1 MTPATISDLIRK
13 RRSIFPKT
21 YIDKPIPKE
30 IIEEVLENANWAP
43 THKMTEPWRFKV
55 LRGNALERLRDWQV
69 DWYLTNIPK
78 ERFSDKKL
86 KKLQTNPLKAGAIIA
101 ICMQRD
107 PKEQL
112 PEWEEI
118 AAVASAVQNMWL
130 TTTAYDIGAYWSS
143 SPFIKDVGGF
153 LKLKEGEKCLGF
165 FYMGYHN
172 MPELPGKR
180 QSIEEKVE
188 WLE

>member
-1 MTPATISDLIRK
+1 MTTTSISTLIRK
-13 RRSIFPKT
+13 RRSIFPKS
-21 YIDKPIPKE
+21 YIDKSIPKE
-30 IIEEVLENANWAP
+30 IIEEILENANWAP

-55 LRGNALERLRDWQV
+55 LRGNALEQLRDWQV
-69 DWYLTNIPK
+69 DWYKTNVPA

-107 PKEQL
+107 SKEQI
-112 PEWEEI
+112 PEWEEV

-130 TTTAYDIGAYWSS
+130 TTTAYNIGAYWSS
-143 SPFIKDVGGF
+143 PKFIEDIGGF
-153 LKLKEGEKCLGF
+153 LNLKAGEQCLGF

-180 QSIEEKVE
+180 QAIEEKVE
-188 WLE
+188 WID

>member
-1 MTPATISDLIRK
+1 MQPKTISQLIRK

-21 YIDKPIPKE
+21 YTNQPIAKE

-55 LRGNALERLRDWQV
+55 LMNDALIRLRDWQV
-69 DWYLTNIPK
+69 DWYHKNTPPEK
-78 ERFSDKKL
+78 FSEKKL
-86 KKLQTNPLKAGAIIA
+86 KKLQTKPLKAGCMIA

-107 PKEQL
+107 TKESI

-118 AAVASAVQNMWL
+118 AAVSCGVQNMWL

-143 SPFIKDVGGF
+143 PKHIRDIGPF
-153 LKLKEGEKCLGF
+153 LNLKEGERCLGF
-165 FYMGYHN
+165 FYMGHHE
-172 MPELPGKR
+172 MPETPRTR
-180 QSIEEKVE
+180 QAIADKVE
-188 WLE
+188 WL